1 MLSLYIYWKN
11 YLYDQIDKYMCL
23 SVNGEILM
31 LRNIDFI
38 RNA

>member
-23 SVNGEILM
+23 NGEILM